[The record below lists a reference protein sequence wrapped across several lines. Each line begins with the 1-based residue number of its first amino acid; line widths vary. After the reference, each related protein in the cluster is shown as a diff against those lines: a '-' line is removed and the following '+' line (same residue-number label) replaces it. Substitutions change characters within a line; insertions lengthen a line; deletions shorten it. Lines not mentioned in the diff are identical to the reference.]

1 MSTTAMAKFREIREA
16 QGTTATISFQKDSYE
31 KEGKTIDVAKAWDN
45 ERRVQYV
52 LPIDVFTQAK
62 ANPEIELVTMVTDR
76 ISKASNM
83 PYKNIFCFIPE
94 DTIGSL

>member
-1 MSTTAMAKFREIREA
+1 MAKFREIREA

-31 KEGKTIDVAKAWDN
+31 KEGKTIEVAKAWDN
-45 ERRVQYV
+45 VRRVRYI
-52 LPIDVFTQAK
+52 LPLDVFTQAK

-83 PYKNIFCFIPE
+83 PYKNIFCFILE